1 MPLPLRNNQSVDDDA
16 YNEYNQPGQSFYP
29 YTGNPNQFQ
38 SSMPADDYTLQSH
51 EYDQQ
56 LQAQSK
62 VKPSEPQK
70 FEAAN
75 LSNWVKNGG
84 SIYNNASNANI
95 VNNTASIVNNNS
107 MSS

>member
-1 MPLPLRNNQSVDDDA
+1 MPLPLRNNNQSVDDDA

-38 SSMPADDYTLQSH
+38 SSMPADDYTSH
-51 EYDQQ
+51 DQQ

-70 FEAAN
+70 FEASN

-84 SIYNNASNANI
+84 SIYNNA
-95 VNNTASIVNNNS
+95 NNVRSIINQNTI
-107 MSS
+107 